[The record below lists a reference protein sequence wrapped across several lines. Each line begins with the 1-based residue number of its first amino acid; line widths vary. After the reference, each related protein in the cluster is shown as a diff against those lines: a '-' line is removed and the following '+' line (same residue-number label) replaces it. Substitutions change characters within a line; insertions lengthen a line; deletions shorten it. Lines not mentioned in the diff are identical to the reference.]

1 MKAKQKPDIKS
12 RRKQL
17 SKIINVIEK
26 PQVSSNVEH
35 DSLNVIPGY
44 IPNSNT
50 NEAIERFNDGLRH
63 GGSAISITGPYG
75 SGKSTFGVIL
85 NQLVAPNSDIGFK
98 QALKKIKKVYGD
110 LASDMEEC
118 RTVSGIKKTGMIRCV
133 VTARQEPIAKTI
145 LRAVINGVESYFG
158 TDYNKSDFTHAI
170 TLRRL
175 SRING
180 IPDAGSI
187 IDIIT
192 SLASVSP
199 VLLMIDEFGKN
210 IEYFADGGSDGD
222 LFLLQEL
229 AEMSGRSRKIPLH
242 MVTIQHMAFGEYVAG
257 TLAGNMRE
265 WGKIQGRFEDVHFSN
280 SLEHTRNVLRSSL
293 KPAGGSMRHIMK
305 WAKKQARSAT
315 NDAGVNIDT
324 NLVASC
330 YPLHPLMVE
339 ALPELCSR
347 YGQNERTLLS
357 FVLGGMS
364 GTVARFIDETQ
375 YDAELPTMGI
385 DALYDYFISKSG
397 TLRAGSTVSSRLV
410 EIDTIIRDVQ
420 GLDGTKLATLK
431 AIGVLN
437 LIGRSGRLRAS
448 VGMLRCVVERNTKQ
462 NVEQDIAYLE
472 SHSLITYRQ
481 HADEYRIW
489 HGTDVNIAAKLDA
502 WKKAKHDMPFQDIM
516 KSAMSP
522 EPVVAARHGIDTG
535 NVRIFKCLFDAE
547 DIDFETYDGAVI
559 YGNSDTCIP
568 KSDRPIVVS
577 QCDDTSSLV
586 DIAIE
591 VFALRNVLNDDEVIK
606 DHVAK
611 TETGER
617 LAATEANLTA
627 EFGRVYGPHTVW
639 KYKKNGM
646 TKEITGTASS
656 VSSEACSAWYHS
668 TPIIRNEM
676 INRNDLTSQGATARN
691 RLLAAIVEKWG
702 SNEKWFDNWSPERAV
717 YDTVVR
723 ANDIHR
729 KLKPSEKNKL
739 DKPWNEAIKKL
750 RTTHHAVE
758 LDDIYKIWKAPPFG
772 MKDGTMPILAVLI
785 IMSKRDSI
793 AIYEHGTYVPK
804 ISAGLVER
812 MAKNPVHFRI
822 KWFKKTTSRKLL
834 IHNTS
839 KNLGLG
845 ENSEMLGIVGHVV
858 SVVRN
863 LPTYSRRTKTLDKKT
878 LTVRSAVQNAMEPDT
893 LLFESIPHA
902 LGLKPFGSNI
912 PDSEIKKFSDG
923 LKRCMD
929 NLYNALENVLD
940 KSRTRLFETTNT
952 ADRTGLAKIASEI
965 LPHVTDQSMKVFL
978 GAISTDIPDD
988 MEWMKY
994 VGLVLTDVPPADW
1007 NDEDVAMFNNKLDEI
1022 SARFKRLISLKFSKV
1037 AKNLAGPSVMVL
1049 RIHPDGREEY
1059 KVLPAGDKRAA
1070 KIFD

>member
-1 MKAKQKPDIKS
+1 MQSRQKSNTKS
-12 RRKQL
+12 L
-17 SKIINVIEK
+17 SKIVRVIEK
-26 PQVSSNVEH
+26 QQASSNIEH

-50 NEAIERFNDGLRH
+50 NEAIERFNEGLRH

-75 SGKSTFGVIL
+75 SGKSTFGVML
-85 NQLVAPNSDIGFK
+85 NQLVAPNNDAGFR
-98 QALKKIKKVYGD
+98 QALKKIKKVYDD
-110 LASDMEEC
+110 LAVDIEES
-118 RTVSGIKKTGMIRCV
+118 RDASGIQKTGMIRCV
-133 VTARQEPIAKTI
+133 ITARQEPIASTV

-158 TDYNKSDFTHAI
+158 TRYNKSDFTHAI

-175 SRING
+175 SKTDG
-180 IPDAGSI
+180 IPDAGSL
-187 IDIIT
+187 IDIIA
-192 SLASVSP
+192 SLASVTP

-229 AEMSGRSRKIPLH
+229 AEMSGKARRIPLH
-242 MVTIQHMAFGEYVAG
+242 IITIQHMAFGEYVAG

-293 KPAGGSMRHIMK
+293 KPAGGSMHHIK
-305 WAKKQARSAT
+305 EWAKKQARSAAD
-315 NDAGVNIDT
+315 DAGVNIDT
-324 NLVASC
+324 DLVASC

-357 FVLGGMS
+357 FVLGGMA
-364 GTVARFIDETQ
+364 GTVARFIDETP
-375 YDAELPTMGI
+375 YDTKLPTMGI

-397 TLRAGSTVSSRLV
+397 TLRAGNTVSSRLV

-420 GLDGTKLATLK
+420 GLDGTRLATLK

-448 VGMLRCVVERNTKQ
+448 MGMLRCVVGTD
-462 NVEQDIAYLE
+462 VEQAITYLE

-489 HGTDVNIAAKLDA
+489 HGTDVNIAAKLDS
-502 WKKAKHDMPFQDIM
+502 WKKAKYDMPFHDIM
-516 KSAMSP
+516 KSAMLP
-522 EPVVAARHGIDTG
+522 EPIVAARHGIDTG
-535 NVRIFKCLFDAE
+535 NIRIFKCVFDAE

-559 YGNSDTCIP
+559 YGNSDTRIP
-568 KSDRPIVVS
+568 KSDKPIVVS
-577 QCDDTSSLV
+577 QCDDTSSLM

-591 VFALRNVLNDDEVIK
+591 VFALRNVLNDDEVVK

-611 TETGER
+611 SETGER

-656 VSSEACSAWYHS
+656 VASEACSAWYHS

-676 INRNDLTSQGATARN
+676 INRNDLTGQGATARN

-702 SNEKWFDNWSPERAV
+702 SDDMWFDNWSPERAV
-717 YDTVVR
+717 YDTIIR
-723 ANDIHR
+723 ANDIHQ
-729 KLKPSEKNKL
+729 KLKPSDKNKL
-739 DKPWNEAIKKL
+739 DKPWDEAITKL
-750 RTTHHAVE
+750 RTTHRAVE
-758 LDDIYKIWKAPPFG
+758 LEDIYKIWKDPPFG
-772 MKDGTMPILAVLI
+772 MKNGTMSILAVLI

-804 ISAGLVER
+804 ISVGLVER
-812 MAKNPVHFRI
+812 MAKNPIYFRI
-822 KWFKKTTSRKLL
+822 KWFKKTASRKLL
-834 IHNTS
+834 IYNTS

-845 ENSEMLGIVGHVV
+845 ENSEMLGIVGYVV
-858 SVVRN
+858 SVVRA
-863 LPTYSRRTKTLDKKT
+863 LPAYSMHTKTLDKKT
-878 LTVRSAVQNAMEPDT
+878 LAVRSAVQNAMEPDT
-893 LLFESIPHA
+893 LFFESVPQA
-902 LGLKPFGSNI
+902 LELKPFGSKI
-912 PDSEIKKFSDG
+912 PDSKIKDFSDG
-923 LKRCMD
+923 LKQCMD
-929 NLYNALENVLD
+929 NLNNALENVLD
-940 KSRTRLFETTNT
+940 KSKTRLFETTNT
-952 ADRTGLAKIASEI
+952 ADRTGLAKIAMEI
-965 LPHVTDQSMKVFL
+965 LPHVTDHSMKVFL
-978 GAISTDIPDD
+978 GAVSTDIPDD
-988 MEWMKY
+988 AEWMKY

-1007 NDEDVAMFNNKLDEI
+1007 NDENVVMFNNKLDEI

-1059 KVLPAGDKRAA
+1059 KVLPLGDKRAA

>member
-1 MKAKQKPDIKS
+1 METKQKPNT
-12 RRKQL
+12 KQL
-17 SKIINVIEK
+17 SRIVNVIEK
-26 PQVSSNVEH
+26 PQASSNIEH
-35 DSLNVIPGY
+35 DSINVISGY

-50 NEAIERFNDGLRH
+50 NEAIERFNEGLRH

-85 NQLVAPNSDIGFK
+85 NQLVAPNSDAGFK
-98 QALKKIKKVYGD
+98 QAWKKIKKVYDD
-110 LASDMEEC
+110 LATDIEES
-118 RTVSGIKKTGMIRCV
+118 RTASCIQKTGMIRCV
-133 VTARQEPIAKTI
+133 VTARQEPIASTI
-145 LRAVINGVESYFG
+145 LRAIINGVESYFG
-158 TDYNKSDFTHAI
+158 TGYGKSDFTHAI
-170 TLRRL
+170 TLKRL
-175 SRING
+175 SKTDS
-180 IPDAGSI
+180 IPDAGSLTDVI
-187 IDIIT
+187 ASLT
-192 SLASVSP
+192 SVTP

-210 IEYFADGGSDGD
+210 IEYFADGGSKGD

-229 AEMSGRSRKIPLH
+229 AEMSGKARKIPLH
-242 MVTIQHMAFGEYVAG
+242 IITIQHMAFGEYVTG

-280 SLEHTRNVLRSSL
+280 SLEHTRNVLRTSL
-293 KPAGGSMRHIMK
+293 KPAKGSIRHIK
-305 WAKKQARSAT
+305 EWANRQSDSAL
-315 NDAGVNIDT
+315 NNAGVNIDAD
-324 NLVASC
+324 LVAVC

-357 FVLGGMS
+357 FVLGGMT
-364 GTVARFIDETQ
+364 GTVARFIDETT
-375 YDAELPTMGI
+375 YDTELPTMGI
-385 DALYDYFISKSG
+385 DTLYNYFISNSG
-397 TLRAGSTVSSRLV
+397 TSRAGSTISSRLV

-420 GLDGTKLATLK
+420 GLDGTKLVTLK

-448 VGMLRCVVERNTKQ
+448 VGMLRCVVGC

-502 WKKAKHDMPFQDIM
+502 WKKAKHDMPFHDIM

-522 EPVVAARHGIDTG
+522 EPIVAARHGIDTG
-535 NVRIFKCLFDAE
+535 NVRIFTCLFDAE
-547 DIDFETYDGAVI
+547 NIDFETYDGAII
-559 YGNSDTCIP
+559 YGNSDTRMP
-568 KSDRPIVVS
+568 KSDRPVVVS
-577 QCDDTSSLV
+577 QCNDTSSLM

-611 TETGER
+611 SETGER

-639 KYKKNGM
+639 KYRNNSR
-646 TKEITGTASS
+646 TKETAGTASS
-656 VSSEACSAWYHS
+656 VASEACSAWYHS

-676 INRNDLTSQGATARN
+676 INRNDLTGQGATARN

-702 SNEKWFDNWSPERAV
+702 SNDMWFDNWSPERAV
-717 YDTVVR
+717 YDTIIR
-723 ANDIHR
+723 ANDIHQ
-729 KLKPSEKNKL
+729 KLKPSDKNKL
-739 DKPWNEAIKKL
+739 DKPWDEAITKL
-750 RTTHHAVE
+750 RTTHRAVE
-758 LDDIYKIWKAPPFG
+758 LEDIYKIWKDPPFG
-772 MKDGTMPILAVLI
+772 MKNGTMSILAVLI

-804 ISAGLVER
+804 ISVGLVER
-812 MAKNPVHFRI
+812 MAKNPIYFRI
-822 KWFKKTTSRKLL
+822 KWFKKTASRKLL
-834 IHNTS
+834 IRDTS

-845 ENSEMLGIVGHVV
+845 ENSEMLGIVGYVV
-858 SVVRN
+858 SVVRT
-863 LPTYSRRTKTLDKKT
+863 LPAYSMHTKTLDKKT
-878 LTVRSAVQNAMEPDT
+878 LAVRSAVQNAMEPDT
-893 LLFESIPHA
+893 LFFESVPQA
-902 LGLKPFGSNI
+902 LGLKPFGSKI
-912 PDSEIKKFSDG
+912 PDSKIKDFSDG
-923 LKRCMD
+923 LKQCMD
-929 NLYNALENVLD
+929 NLNNALENVLD
-940 KSRTRLFETTNT
+940 KSKTRLFETTNT
-952 ADRTGLAKIASEI
+952 ADRTGLAKIAMEI
-965 LPHVTDQSMKVFL
+965 LPHVTDHSMKVFL
-978 GAISTDIPDD
+978 GAVSTDIPDD

-1007 NDEDVAMFNNKLDEI
+1007 NDENVVMFNNKLDEI
-1022 SARFKRLISLKFSKV
+1022 SVRFKRLISLKFSKV

-1059 KVLPAGDKRAA
+1059 KVLPLGDKRAA